1 VDVRA
6 DLTQLRRAA
15 ACHVAVTLLIGTQ
28 HARRAIVELPR
39 RREGWMDT
47 DVLFAQFVREQ
58 TPQLLRSAYLLTGSS
73 SAAEDLVQDT
83 LVRLFP
89 KWDRVMAADVPL
101 AYVRRSLVNGFL
113 NQLRR
118 PASREL
124 VLDELPEL
132 ADARDVGTDV
142 TTRDLVWR
150 LLATLP
156 ERQRAALV
164 LRFFHDLDDDEIAA
178 YLNCRPGTVRS
189 LISRGL
195 ASLRGIHASAGER

>member
-1 VDVRA
+1 
-6 DLTQLRRAA
+6 
-15 ACHVAVTLLIGTQ
+15 
-28 HARRAIVELPR
+28 
-39 RREGWMDT
+39 MDT

-73 SAAEDLVQDT
+73 AAAEDLVQDT

-113 NQLRR
+113 NERRR
-118 PASREL
+118 PAAREL
-124 VLDELPEL
+124 LFAELPERP
-132 ADARDVGTDV
+132 DSRDVGADV
-142 TTRDLVWR
+142 TNRDLVWR

-156 ERQRAALV
+156 DRQRAALV
-164 LRFFHDLDDDEIAA
+164 LRFFHDLNDDEIAEC
-178 YLNCRPGTVRS
+178 LSCRLGTVRS

-195 ASLRGIHASAGER
+195 ASLRERSGRAEARQ

>member
-1 VDVRA
+1 VI
-6 DLTQLRRAA
+6 
-15 ACHVAVTLLIGTQ
+15 LLSGTEQ
-28 HARRAIVELPR
+28 PRHGIVELPR
-39 RREGWMDT
+39 PPEVWMDN

-58 TPQLLRSAYLLTGSS
+58 TTQLLRSAYLLTGSA

-83 LVRLFP
+83 LLRLYP

-113 NQLRR
+113 NQQRR

-124 VLDELPEL
+124 VLDELPER
-132 ADARDVGTDV
+132 ADVRDVGTDV

-156 ERQRAALV
+156 DRQRAALV
-164 LRFFHDLDDDEIAA
+164 LRFFHDLNDDEIAM
-178 YLNCRPGTVRS
+178 YLNCRLGTVRS

-195 ASLRGIHASAGER
+195 ASLRQIHAPAGER